1 MKFIVTGGAGFI
13 GNNIVRQLLRHRHD
27 VTVVDNLHSGKLDNL
42 TDLGDMIEF
51 KKIDIL
57 NVDELKKLV
66 RTTDGVFHEAALTV
80 VQESYQ
86 KREEYWKVNVR
97 GTENILKLANDIGFK
112 VVFASSSSVYGN
124 VTKIPI
130 KENFERYPINPY
142 GQTKLEDEHLAEK
155 FHELGVKVI
164 GLRYF
169 NVYGE
174 KQNPAYAGVITKF
187 MERIRGR
194 LPPIIY
200 GDGSQIRDFI
210 YVKDVAEAN
219 IKAMMGPTDFGFFN
233 IGSGNTVSIKQ
244 LAQMM
249 IRSSRLDIDPIYEKT
264 LDGDIKASKADTSL
278 AKETLLWKSTKR
290 LQDWFDETI
299 PNNLST

>member
-130 KENFERYPINPY
+130 KENFERHPINPY

-155 FHELGVKVI
+155 YHESGVKVI

>member
-97 GTENILKLANDIGFK
+97 GTENILKLAKDIGFK

-130 KENFERYPINPY
+130 KENFERHPINPY

-155 FHELGVKVI
+155 YHESGVKVI